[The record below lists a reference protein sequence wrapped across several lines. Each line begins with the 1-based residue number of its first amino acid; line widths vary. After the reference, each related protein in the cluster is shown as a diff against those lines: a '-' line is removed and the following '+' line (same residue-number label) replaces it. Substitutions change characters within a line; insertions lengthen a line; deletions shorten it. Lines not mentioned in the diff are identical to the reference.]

1 MLLDAPLRSGPCRAS
16 YCAPPRQT
24 PAPPNNRPGA
34 RSFLFFAEIV
44 PVRNFLI
51 EPRGFPVAPA
61 RLRLSRC
68 FRQHPNCEGCHYWP
82 GDMVWIPTNPLSYRT
97 FPESGTRHKKSIGYP
112 SARADPLLVA
122 RFFDPGLTIMRRV
135 ATIPDWMTGQLR
147 TVFQSCMR
155 DIIAKGAALPGLP
168 VVQPPFAPS
177 LLRPDKPPACSR
189 PISYRALQVRV
200 RGRPRYWSSV
210 PCPSTAG
217 QHLGKHRR
225 RLRPLPLE
233 QPQRS

>member
-97 FPESGTRHKKSIGYP
+97 FPESGTRHKKSIGYL
-112 SARADPLLVA
+112 SAIADALFV
-122 RFFDPGLTIMRRV
+122 GT
-135 ATIPDWMTGQLR
+135 PDESVSQPVEVYHFISR
-147 TVFQSCMR
+147 S
-155 DIIAKGAALPGLP
+155 LPGL
-168 VVQPPFAPS
+168 
-177 LLRPDKPPACSR
+177 LRHFN
-189 PISYRALQVRV
+189 V
-200 RGRPRYWSSV
+200 GRR
-210 PCPSTAG
+210 
-217 QHLGKHRR
+217 QRR
-225 RLRPLPLE
+225 
-233 QPQRS
+233 